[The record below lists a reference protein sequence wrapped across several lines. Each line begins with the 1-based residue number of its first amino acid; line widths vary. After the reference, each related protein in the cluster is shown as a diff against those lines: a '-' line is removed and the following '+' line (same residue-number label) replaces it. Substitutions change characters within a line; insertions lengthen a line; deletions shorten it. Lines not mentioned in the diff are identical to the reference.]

1 MTKDSKNQSFGETAI
16 LRRPQ
21 RLGDEVYNVIY
32 AQLMSLKIPPGGR
45 IAVDN
50 LVRELGVSQTPI
62 REAMSRLEAQGL
74 VNKTHLIG
82 YSAAPQLDKPKL
94 QQHYEIRLLLE
105 PFAAARA
112 AELMSDEAVAEL
124 EAIDAEM
131 RSIRHEDSRLAYGEF
146 AQSDGR
152 FHDLIALS
160 SGNALVHETL
170 ARLHIHVHLFR
181 LYFHARAT
189 SDANNEHAFII
200 AAIKNRDPVAA
211 ESAMRDHIERS
222 RMRFMAIFQA

>member
-1 MTKDSKNQSFGETAI
+1 
-16 LRRPQ
+16 
-21 RLGDEVYNVIY
+21 
-32 AQLMSLKIPPGGR
+32 
-45 IAVDN
+45 
-50 LVRELGVSQTPI
+50 
-62 REAMSRLEAQGL
+62 

-112 AELMSDEAVAEL
+112 AELMSDDAVAEL